1 MLLDDGCG
9 CWVVRCWCLA
19 LVVVGVGNLETS
31 KETVSGDSGCNISK
45 DSAITPE
52 QAALRSLYQRWWLP
66 DRVASVICASAQ
78 RQVSRA
84 HFLFMGHFQM
94 SRYIQQPAEGK
105 KTVLLKTKD
114 INTPCS
120 LTGTKVDAWHH
131 PPQPKNPRPSHPH
144 HSASPGLE
152 AKDAKS
158 AIAQGLREATNQ
170 GCLPHASFTHHAQ
183 VHPRRVVL
191 EHRGQHN
198 TLTGRER
205 GQSLLESAGPGTARA
220 TWALVNPGN
229 MVKSSQMDGWFH
241 FSGAQ
246 VFSKRVE
253 NSEVWCLQCSECYSE
268 CSFHSERIAK
278 YDSMGRDLKNIGY
291 TACMWNWTCTNNYKI
306 FNTPHVEI

>member
-1 MLLDDGCG
+1 LLALAIWKPEKQQYRETLAVTFQKIRQSHPNRLPCKASISGDGCQI
-9 CWVVRCWCLA
+9 VLPLSSVLRRSVR
-19 LVVVGVGNLETS
+19 
-31 KETVSGDSGCNISK
+31 
-45 DSAITPE
+45 
-52 QAALRSLYQRWWLP
+52 
-66 DRVASVICASAQ
+66 
-78 RQVSRA
+78 SRA
-84 HFLFMGHFQM
+84 LISFSWATFRCQDTFSNQ
-94 SRYIQQPAEGK
+94 RRGK
-105 KTVLLKTKD
+105 KQFSLKTKD

-120 LTGTKVDAWHH
+120 LTGTKVDAWTFTS
-131 PPQPKNPRPSHPH
+131 QPKNPRPSHPH

-158 AIAQGLREATNQ
+158 AIAQGLRKATNQ
-170 GCLPHASFTHHAQ
+170 GRLPHASFTHHAQ

-198 TLTGRER
+198 TLPGRER

-253 NSEVWCLQCSECYSE
+253 NSEVWCLQCNECCSE

-291 TACMWNWTCTNNYKI
+291 TACM
-306 FNTPHVEI
+306 